1 MMLSRVA
8 CPPILRCDAV
18 TWSPGAR
25 RRRPGGRRAHT
36 ARRTRTRRNLYP
48 LRFVIVPVAFGAARA
63 VPGHRTPARGRGRHV
78 SRESC
83 HSRVSS
89 HSRVSRPAC
98 CIRRPLIS
106 QP

>member
-1 MMLSRVA
+1 MMFRESRV
-8 CPPILRCDAV
+8 ILRCDAV

-25 RRRPGGRRAHT
+25 GGAGGR
-36 ARRTRTRRNLYP
+36 RRTRTRRNLYP
-48 LRFVIVPVAFGAARA
+48 LRFVFVPVAFGAARA

-78 SRESC
+78 SRGVVG
-83 HSRVSS
+83 HSRG
-89 HSRVSRPAC
+89 VSRPAC